1 MITKK
6 KKIIIGAAIA
16 VVGIACI
23 AEFGGAYYFQN
34 HYAPKTSFNG
44 VDVSGKSVEAAKAIL
59 DESLNTYTLAI
70 KGDGT
75 EDQLS
80 ASDIDLVY
88 DSGAENT
95 DIMNGAISDQKPF
108 EWVADIVGSGR
119 DYTLKTSYNA
129 EKLNSAVSAMS
140 CMTREDKVQSQNASV
155 KYADGAFQPVE
166 EVYGNELNQEEFSK
180 TLIEQ
185 MNAGNTEYQIDCY
198 IQPALTV
205 ESETFKNAKAQLDAA
220 LHSAVTI
227 KRDDISVTLSAD
239 DIASMLTIGDDLT
252 ASVDKEKLGAYVDAN
267 IKDQFNTVGKERT
280 VSTLGCGEFTISG
293 GIYGYIVDTEAETE
307 QLAQDILSGGTV
319 EREPKYSQEETYKT
333 NGGLGNTYIDVSISQ
348 QHVWLVYEGKL
359 IIDTPCVTGNVAN
372 GTITPKGTYW
382 IEFKRRN
389 YGMPRY
395 GVTVSYWMPI
405 DTSTGVGLHDAGW
418 RSTFGGSYYRTS
430 GSHGCINLPVSA
442 ARTIYNNCFGTMPVV
457 VH

>member
-16 VVGIACI
+16 VVGVVCI

-44 VDVSGKSVEAAKAIL
+44 VDVSGKTVEDAKSVL
-59 DESLNTYTLAI
+59 SDSLQSYTLSI

-80 ASDIDLVY
+80 ASDIELVY
-88 DSGAENT
+88 DDGTENT
-95 DIMNGAISDQKPF
+95 DTMNGAMSDQKPF
-108 EWVADIVGSGR
+108 EWVADLVGNGR
-119 DYTLKTSYNA
+119 DYTLQTSYNA
-129 EKLNSAVSAMS
+129 DKLNSAVAAMN
-140 CMTREDKVQSQNASV
+140 CMTREDKVQSKNASV
-155 KYADGAFQPVE
+155 TYADGAFQPVE
-166 EVYGNELNQEEFSK
+166 EVYGNELDQETFSNV
-180 TLIEQ
+180 LIEQ

-205 ESETFKNAKAQLDAA
+205 ESETFQNAKAQLDAA
-220 LHSAVTI
+220 LQSSVTI

-252 ASVDKEKLGAYVDAN
+252 ASVDKEKLAAYVDAN

-293 GIYGYIVDTEAETE
+293 GIYGYIVDTAAETE

-333 NGGLGNTYIDVSISQ
+333 NGGLGDTYIDVSISQ
-348 QHVWLVYEGKL
+348 QHVWLVYQGEL
-359 IIDTPCVTGNVAN
+359 IIDTPCVTGNVMN
-372 GTITPKGTYW
+372 GTITPTGTYW

-389 YGMPRY
+389 YPMPRY

-405 DTSTGVGLHDAGW
+405 DTSTGVGLHDASW
-418 RSTFGGSYYRTS
+418 RSTFGGNYYRTT

>member
-6 KKIIIGAAIA
+6 QKIIIGAAVA
-16 VVGIACI
+16 AVGIVCI

-34 HYAPKTSFNG
+34 HYAPKTAFNG
-44 VDVSGKSVEAAKAIL
+44 VDVSGKSIEDAKALL

-75 EDQLS
+75 EDQIS
-80 ASDIDLVY
+80 AKDIDLVY
-88 DSGAENT
+88 TDDEENT
-95 DIMNGAISDQKPF
+95 TTMNNAMSDQQPF
-108 EWVADIVGSGR
+108 TWVADLVGDGR
-119 DYTLKTSYNA
+119 NYTLKTSYSE
-129 EKLNSAVSAMS
+129 EKLGSAVAAMQ
-140 CMTREDKVQSQNASV
+140 CITREDKVQSKNASV
-155 KYADGAFQPVE
+155 TYTDGAFQPVD
-166 EVYGNELNQEEFSK
+166 EVYGNELNPEEFS
-180 TLIEQ
+180 TVLIEQ
-185 MNAGNTEYQIDCY
+185 MNAGNTEYNIDCY

-205 ESETFKNAKAQLDAA
+205 ESDQFKNAKAQLDAA
-220 LHSAVTI
+220 LQSAITI
-227 KRDDISVTLSAD
+227 KRDDIAVTLSKD

-252 ASVDKEKLGAYVDAN
+252 ASVDKEKLSAYVDAN
-267 IKDQFNTVGKERT
+267 IKEQFNTVGKERT

-293 GIYGYIVDTEAETE
+293 GIYGYIVDTEAEVE
-307 QLAQDILSGGTV
+307 QLAQDILSGKTV

-359 IIDTPCVTGNVAN
+359 IIDTPCVTGNVTN
-372 GTITPKGTYW
+372 GTITPTGTYW

-405 DTSTGVGLHDAGW
+405 DTSTGVGLHDAAW